1 MFRGVTFLTPFAL
14 DNSRAFPLDKIGTG
28 QKTCSPELLMAHEE
42 DFTVDSLASYLHLL
56 PAQVAKL
63 AHRGDLPGRKVSGQF
78 IFSRAEIHHWM
89 EQRMGLLD
97 DGELAHVEGVLER
110 AEVEDTEPVCI
121 SKMLPTAAIAIPLE
135 ARTRSRVI
143 DAMTNLAAS
152 TGLLWNPTKMA
163 ETVRAREE
171 MQPTALDNG
180 VALLHPRRPM
190 PLILSETC
198 LAFGR
203 TATGIPFGNSRGILT
218 DIFLLICST
227 DDRGH
232 LRTLA
237 RISRLIGDGKFLDS
251 LREAEDAAAVR
262 RLIEDKESEL
272 K

>member
-1 MFRGVTFLTPFAL
+1 
-14 DNSRAFPLDKIGTG
+14 
-28 QKTCSPELLMAHEE
+28 
-42 DFTVDSLASYLHLL
+42 
-56 PAQVAKL
+56 
-63 AHRGDLPGRKVSGQF
+63 
-78 IFSRAEIHHWM
+78 
-89 EQRMGLLD
+89 MGLLD

-180 VALLHPRRPM
+180 VALLHPRRPI
-190 PLILSETC
+190 PSILSESF

-203 TATGIPFGNSRGILT
+203 TPTGIPFGNNRGILT
-218 DIFLLICST
+218 DIFWLICST
-227 DDRGH
+227 NDRQH

-237 RISRLIGDGKFLDS
+237 RISRLIGDNHFLDA
-251 LREAEDAAAVR
+251 LRIAENAETVR
-262 RLIEDKESEL
+262 RLIEDKEANL